1 MKFLTISFLHLTMI
15 LVFTGCSET
24 FDEATV
30 AEAKTVTKNY
40 LENNYENIQSIELEE
55 PEESP
60 MGSMTVDGSV
70 NNGKAFSISL
80 NEDLTVA
87 SLVIQSDDFPEEKAA
102 CRKKSCEY

>member
-1 MKFLTISFLHLTMI
+1 MKDLTILFMLFTMI

-24 FDEATV
+24 YDEATV
-30 AEAKTVTKNY
+30 AEAKTVTRSY
-40 LENNYENIQSIELEE
+40 LENNYENIESIELEE
-55 PEESP
+55 PVKSP
-60 MGSMTVDGSV
+60 MGSMMVDGSV

>member
-1 MKFLTISFLHLTMI
+1 MKFLTISFLLFTMI

-24 FDEATV
+24 YDEATV
-30 AEAKTVTKNY
+30 AEAKTVTKSY
-40 LENNYENIQSIELEE
+40 LENNYKNIQIELEE

-60 MGSMTVDGSV
+60 MGSMKVDGTV

-102 CRKKSCEY
+102 CREKTCEY